1 MRKMPHCVFGS
12 ASGGATKRILIMI
25 DLSKEQT
32 ALIRSAANSINPCWR
47 QRFLASVEDHL
58 LGHDPNHVSDEDV
71 VKAIDGVRWAMF
83 VGTVDDDD

>member
-1 MRKMPHCVFGS
+1 
-12 ASGGATKRILIMI
+12 
-25 DLSKEQT
+25 
-32 ALIRSAANSINPCWR
+32 
-47 QRFLASVEDHL
+47 LASVEDHL